1 MFVPKKIIDIEIAR
15 PLDSLADLEGYSQA
29 HALVRLRGV
38 PLGYVKLGTGSGRP
52 AAGSAM
58 ETILKHHSHGIIR
71 ALAEERL
78 KAGPL
83 RKKLRT
89 EDLFLPPPPDDD
101 PGQAPMVTVAVC
113 TRDRA
118 ADLDPCLESLLGLD
132 YPSLDIVV
140 VDNAPATDA
149 TERLVRDRY
158 PAVRYSLEPRPGL
171 DWARNRAVLEAR
183 GEIVAFADDDVVAD
197 PGWVRALAA
206 IFVENPDVMA
216 VTGLVAP
223 LELETEAQEIFENYN
238 GFGKGF
244 EYQWARVRPGRP
256 GEAAR
261 LHGGTGKFG
270 TGANMAYRRR
280 VFDEI
285 GLFDPALDVGT
296 VTNGGGDLEMFFR
309 VIKEGHTLVYEP
321 RAVVR
326 HRHRREYRELRRQI
340 HTWGIGYYS
349 FLTRSFLAYPDE
361 RLRIALGPCMWWV
374 AHLKRLARNLLKPT
388 ATKDLVLREMHGSLL
403 GPYRYLKARARAEEI
418 SRTFGPQAG
427 GNGDPRGERPRRSA
441 RKRDDVRIAVR
452 TVDVSRPIAP
462 LEGLRGYDQVRV
474 YVSLDGNP
482 VGRVDL
488 SDFDDSICA
497 SRLRHAIVKHL
508 TFDLFDSDGW
518 PDIKFLSA
526 HVYSEVA
533 RRFMALADP
542 HTPDARAPKGLPA
555 DAPVSIVVATMDRPD
570 DLRCCLKSLTAQKT
584 ARPLEIIVVDNNPA
598 SGLTPPVVACFP
610 GVRLESESRKGVS
623 YARNKGFMAS
633 TSGIVAVTDDD
644 AEAPDNW
651 VENLV
656 EPFTRED
663 VMAVTGN
670 VLPMELET
678 GAQQHFEAYGGLS
691 RGFRRFEVDRAWFDS
706 FRREAVPTWHL
717 GGTACV
723 AFRSEVFRHPGIGLL
738 EESLGPGTATGVGED
753 TYVFYKILKEGFT
766 IVYEP
771 KAFVWHKHRRDARS
785 FRRQI
790 YNYSKGHVAYHLFTF
805 LRDGDLR
812 GLWRVFFELP
822 GTNVKQ
828 GWRHL
833 RNRISLPPY
842 VTLFQVLG
850 NLAGPFALWRSL
862 RRVKRQG
869 RSGPYIPP
877 AERAEARAVRGEER
891 APVF

>member
-1 MFVPKKIIDIEIAR
+1 MFVRKKIIDIELTR
-15 PLDSLADLEGYSQA
+15 PLDSLADLEGYTQA
-29 HALVRLRGV
+29 HALVRFRGV
-38 PLGYVKLGTGSGRP
+38 PLGYVKLGTGNSRP
-52 AAGSAM
+52 ARESAM

-71 ALAEERL
+71 ALVEDRL
-78 KAGPL
+78 KAAPL

-89 EDLFLPPPPDDD
+89 EELFLPFPCDDG
-101 PGQAPMVTVAVC
+101 PRPAPLVTVAVC

-118 ADLDPCLESLLGLD
+118 ADLDPCIESLCGLD

-149 TERLVRDRY
+149 TERLVHDRY
-158 PAVRYSLEPRPGL
+158 PAVRYLLEPRPGL
-171 DWARNRAVLEAR
+171 DWARNRAILEAR
-183 GEIVAFADDDVVAD
+183 GEIVAFADDDIVAD
-197 PGWVRALAA
+197 PGWVRALADV
-206 IFVENPDVMA
+206 FVENPDVMA

-244 EYQWARVRPGRP
+244 EYQWARVAPGSP
-256 GEAAR
+256 GETAR

-326 HRHRREYRELRRQI
+326 HRHRKEYRELRRQI
-340 HTWGIGYYS
+340 HTWGIGYYAY
-349 FLTRSFLAYPDE
+349 LTRSFLAYPDE
-361 RLRIALGPCMWWV
+361 RLRLALGPCLWWV
-374 AHLKRLARNLLKPT
+374 AHAKRLARNLLKPT
-388 ATKDLVLREMHGSLL
+388 ATKDLVLRELHGSLL
-403 GPYRYLKARARAEEI
+403 GPIRYLKARARAEEI
-418 SRTFGPQAG
+418 SRAFGPQSDGDGAPAG
-427 GNGDPRGERPRRSA
+427 KRPPRA
-441 RKRDDVRIAVR
+441 DRKRAGTKIAVR
-452 TVDVSRPIAP
+452 TVDVSRPIEP
-462 LEGLRGYDQVRV
+462 LEGLGGYDRVRV
-474 YVSLDGNP
+474 FVSLDGQP
-482 VGRVDL
+482 VGRVDF
-488 SDFDDSICA
+488 SDFDGTIGA
-497 SRLRHAIVKHL
+497 SRIRHAIVRHL
-508 TFDLFDSDGW
+508 TLDLFDPGGW

-533 RRFMALADP
+533 RRFMAIAESSS
-542 HTPDARAPKGLPA
+542 PDAPAPKGLPP
-555 DAPVSIVVATMDRPD
+555 DAPVSVVVATMDRPD
-570 DLRCCLKSLTAQKT
+570 DLRRCLESLTAQKT
-584 ARPLEIIVVDNNPA
+584 GRPLEIIVVDNNPS
-598 SGLTPPVVACFP
+598 SGLTPPVVAGFP
-610 GVRLESESRKGVS
+610 GVRLTSERRGGVS
-623 YARNKGFMAS
+623 YARNRGFAES

-651 VENLV
+651 IENLV
-656 EPFTRED
+656 EPFSRED

-691 RGFRRFEVDRAWFDS
+691 RGFQRFEVDRTWFDS

-723 AFRSEVFRHPGIGLL
+723 AFRSEVFGHPGIGLL
-738 EESLGPGTATGVGED
+738 EESLGPGTPTGVGED
-753 TYVFYKILKEGFT
+753 TYAFYKILKEGFT

-771 KAFVWHKHRRDARS
+771 KAFVWHRHRRDARS

-822 GTNVKQ
+822 GTNLKQ
-828 GWRHL
+828 AWRHL
-833 RNRISLPPY
+833 SKRIDLPPC
-842 VTLFQVLG
+842 VTLYQVLG
-850 NLAGPFALWRSL
+850 NLAGLFALWRSL
-862 RRVKRQG
+862 RKVKRQG
-869 RSGPYIPP
+869 RSGPYVSP
-877 AERAEARAVRGEER
+877 AERTAAGPIREEGR
-891 APVF
+891 APAF